1 VAGAPSGDPL
11 RVTAD
16 AEEDLTVPE
25 GPGRSR
31 RRRAVGLVAAL
42 GVAGALVAV
51 AWPVGDGRSEIA
63 TVPGDDARDEAP
75 GTMAMDERST
85 SSTPTGPTATAATD
99 PTGELAPTVPEETTA
114 STTTTDGSATDP
126 TTSTTVC
133 ADSFDPACGTF
144 RWSSAVRANQPM
156 TASIELLTPNPVA
169 GELFEVR
176 IVASD
181 PDATPDWRL
190 AGGWFSPAGAED
202 DLSPANCSFHGTE
215 TAYGPSTPPEPR
227 PGRLDR
233 VYQLRT
239 HDPGT
244 YWVTACIPSMS
255 WVVPVE
261 DAGAH
266 AWTHWCPGDGR
277 VTAFEGSLCRDPYAD
292 FATPHI
298 EVIVGPAP

>member
-1 VAGAPSGDPL
+1 VPADEEGEDPIVLERRDRGGA
-11 RVTAD
+11 A
-16 AEEDLTVPE
+16 
-25 GPGRSR
+25 R
-31 RRRAVGLVAAL
+31 RPRALGLVAAV
-42 GVAGALVAV
+42 GVVGSLVV
-51 AWPVGDGRSEIA
+51 IAWPADDGRSEVA
-63 TVPGDDARDEAP
+63 TMPGDALLDQAS
-75 GTMAMDERST
+75 GT
-85 SSTPTGPTATAATD
+85 TPSTATTISAPTD
-99 PTGELAPTVPEETTA
+99 PIETTSTDLVSGLLPAAADPA
-114 STTTTDGSATDP
+114 STTSTDGSPAHQ
-126 TTSTTVC
+126 TTTTTVC
-133 ADSFDPACGTF
+133 ADSFDPGCGAF

-190 AGGWFSPAGAED
+190 AGGWFSPAGAEE
-202 DLSPANCSFHGTE
+202 DLSPANCAFHGTE
-215 TAYGPSTPPEPR
+215 TAYGSWTPPEPR

-255 WVVPVE
+255 WEVPLA

-266 AWTHWCPGDGR
+266 AWTHWCPGDGL